1 MSAVVTIVRTGVANT
16 ASVSAALRRCG
27 CARVLSDSAREIERA
42 ALLVLPGVGS
52 FGAGMESLRAHGLV
66 GVLRERIAVGRPTL
80 AVCLGLQLLCEA
92 SEESPGVTGLEIV
105 PARVTRFGEGVRRPQ
120 FGWNR
125 VEVDPACGT
134 LAGGYAYF
142 ANSYRLTEVPP
153 GWVGAT
159 AEHGGRFV
167 AAIERGPVVGCQF
180 HPELSGPWGIDL
192 IGRWLANARE
202 ASTC

>member
-1 MSAVVTIVRTGVANT
+1 VSAVVTIVRTGVANT

-27 CARVLSDSAREIERA
+27 CARVLSDNAREIERA
-42 ALLVLPGVGS
+42 ALVVLPGVGS

-66 GVLRERIAVGRPTL
+66 GVLRERIAAGRATL
-80 AVCLGLQLLCEA
+80 AVCLGLQLLCETSA
-92 SEESPGVTGLEIV
+92 ESPGVAGLGIV
-105 PARVTRFGEGVRRPQ
+105 PGCVTPFADGVRRPQ

-125 VEVDPACGT
+125 VDADPACRT
-134 LAGGYAYF
+134 ITSGYAYF
-142 ANSYRLTEVPP
+142 ANSYRLAEVPS

-167 AAIERGPVVGCQF
+167 AAIERGAVVGCQF
-180 HPELSGPWGIDL
+180 HPELSGSWGLDL

-202 ASTC
+202 EATC